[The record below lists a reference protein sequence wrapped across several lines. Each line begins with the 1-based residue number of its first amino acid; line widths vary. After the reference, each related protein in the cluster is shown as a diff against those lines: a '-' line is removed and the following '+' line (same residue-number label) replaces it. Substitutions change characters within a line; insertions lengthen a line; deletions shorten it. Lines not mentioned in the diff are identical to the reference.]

1 MAIAEH
7 QGQHIFFDDVGCGS
21 PVVLGH
27 SFLCTGEMWREQ
39 IRVLAN
45 RYRFINPDLRGH
57 GRSGPA
63 YRPFSLYD
71 AVEDVIAVLDLLRIE
86 RAVWCGLS
94 IGGMVAIR
102 AALTHPDRVA
112 ALILLDSDASS
123 ETPLRKLKYRAMSV
137 GARSIGIRPFLSSI
151 TRLMF
156 GSTTRRQNRELVRQ
170 WRGVFAAVDVL
181 SALKCLDAL
190 MYRDS
195 VLPRLPEIG
204 VPSLVMVGE
213 EDRSLPPALSRRI
226 HEGLPD
232 STLRVVRRAGH
243 LSALEQPTQVNDA
256 IAGFLGARLA
266 SVAAWHDVGAGTP
279 RACLLTREVTRG
291 TPHDSA
297 SGGKE

>member
-7 QGQHIFFDDVGCGS
+7 QDQQIFFDDVGSGA

-45 RYRFINPDLRGH
+45 KYRIINPDLRGH
-57 GRSGPA
+57 GRSGPV

-112 ALILLDSDASS
+112 ALILLDSDAGS
-123 ETPLRKLKYRAMSV
+123 ETLLRKLKYWAM
-137 GARSIGIRPFLSSI
+137 GLGTRTIGIRPFLSAI
-151 TRLMF
+151 ARLMF
-156 GSTTRRQNRELVRQ
+156 GSTTRRQNPTLVKE
-170 WRGVFAAVDVL
+170 WRSVFASVDVP
-181 SALKCLDAL
+181 SALNCLDAL
-190 MYRDS
+190 IDRDS
-195 VLPRLPEIG
+195 VVPRLPEIK

-213 EDRSLPPALSRRI
+213 EDRSLPPALARRL
-226 HEGLPD
+226 HEGLRD
-232 STLRVVRRAGH
+232 STLKVVRGAGH
-243 LSALEQPTQVNDA
+243 LSALEQPTLVNEA
-256 IAGFLGARLA
+256 ITGFLTTRLA
-266 SVAAWHDVGAGTP
+266 GAAA
-279 RACLLTREVTRG
+279 
-291 TPHDSA
+291 
-297 SGGKE
+297 